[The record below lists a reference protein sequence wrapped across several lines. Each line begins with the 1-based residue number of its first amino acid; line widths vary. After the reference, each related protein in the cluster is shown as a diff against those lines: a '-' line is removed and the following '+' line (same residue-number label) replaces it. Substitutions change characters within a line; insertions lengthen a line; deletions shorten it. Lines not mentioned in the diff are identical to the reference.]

1 MPQTNM
7 GFTKTKQERTDNYMD
22 SQSSNSLDFMGCLN
36 LDLLAITYIE
46 NNNYEN
52 THK

>member
-7 GFTKTKQERTDNYMD
+7 GLTKTKQKRTYYYLDYVP
-22 SQSSNSLDFMGCLN
+22 SNCLDFMGCLN

-46 NNNYEN
+46 NK
-52 THK
+52 TI